1 MKSAFPQGP
10 ESVTIRVSF
19 SSLGAS
25 KLDGLSERCL
35 VISFSCVQKSE
46 VALLPRSRADTVHL
60 SDVEHL
66 QSLLLPQPG
75 GLVSPAGKACRLCRR
90 LPSAEARTSPRFHES
105 LSTKQVNL
113 LKLQSSVLQPT
124 THLHPQGT
132 HKPATQFSPST
143 TVFPHP
149 CDPLVSPNQRET
161 NHSREVCKGE
171 EDGNGA
177 RLPKRINGKSCS
189 TFLQH

>member
-1 MKSAFPQGP
+1 MSRKVRWLFFQGAEP
-10 ESVTIRVSF
+10 IQST
-19 SSLGAS
+19 SLMWSICKVCCCPSLA
-25 KLDGLSERCL
+25 GL
-35 VISFSCVQKSE
+35 F
-46 VALLPRSRADTVHL
+46 RS
-60 SDVEHL
+60 
-66 QSLLLPQPG
+66 
-75 GLVSPAGKACRLCRR
+75 AGKACRLCRR